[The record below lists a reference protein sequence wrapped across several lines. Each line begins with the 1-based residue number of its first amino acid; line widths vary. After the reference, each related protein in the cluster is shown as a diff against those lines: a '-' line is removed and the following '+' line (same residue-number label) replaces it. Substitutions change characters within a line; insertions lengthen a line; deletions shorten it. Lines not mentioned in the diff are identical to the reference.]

1 MPSAMPERRSAER
14 FLVTLGGWFTG
25 ELTGDPIACTVSDLS
40 ETGMRLVI
48 PSPADV
54 PLEFE
59 LKIPDAQ
66 AVARV
71 RLVWTTESQYGA
83 RFTGQPGA

>member
-1 MPSAMPERRSAER
+1 MPERRSSKR
-14 FLVTLGGWFTG
+14 FPITIEGWFAG
-25 ELTGDPIACTVSDLS
+25 EATEDPIACTVWDLS

-59 LKIPDAQ
+59 LKIPNAQ
-66 AVARV
+66 AIATV
-71 RLVWTTESQYGA
+71 RLVWTDGEHYGV
-83 RFTGQPGA
+83 RFTG

>member
-1 MPSAMPERRSAER
+1 MPPAMPERRSTER
-14 FLVTLGGWFTG
+14 FPVALDGWFAG
-25 ELTGDPIACTVSDLS
+25 EATGDPIACTVSDLY

-59 LKIPDAQ
+59 LKIPNAQ
-66 AVARV
+66 AVATV
-71 RLVWTTESQYGA
+71 RLVWTDGAHYGV
-83 RFTGQPGA
+83 RFTG

>member
-1 MPSAMPERRSAER
+1 MTSAMPEGRSTER
-14 FLVTLGGWFTG
+14 FPVTLEGWFAG
-25 ELTGDPIACTVSDLS
+25 EAAGDPIACTVSDLS

-59 LKIPDAQ
+59 LKIPGAQ
-66 AVARV
+66 AVAMV
-71 RLVWTTESQYGA
+71 RLVWTDGAHYGV
-83 RFTGQPGA
+83 RCTG